1 MSTSNSHLMCTELA
15 VNVSTGRSYNNAIHI
30 TWKHVYK
37 LSLLTFSKGWK
48 SVKDV
53 PKLVDDYM
61 NHKLKL
67 DEFITEKLPLVQ
79 INKAFDLLKS
89 GKRWDLSYVYINNNE
104 KVYLAINIGAELLY
118 RDKTV
123 YVRKVFSNL

>member
-1 MSTSNSHLMCTELA
+1 M
-15 VNVSTGRSYNNAIHI
+15 
-30 TWKHVYK
+30 
-37 LSLLTFSKGWK
+37 
-48 SVKDV
+48 KDV

-89 GKRWDLSYVYINNNE
+89 GKR
-104 KVYLAINIGAELLY
+104 
-118 RDKTV
+118 
-123 YVRKVFSNL
+123 